1 MYDYVIVGSGLFGVV
16 FAHEMKKAGRKCL
29 VLERRTH
36 VGGNV
41 YCEEKEGIR
50 IHRYGAHIF
59 HTSNKKVWN
68 YVNQFVE
75 FNHYV
80 NSPVANYKGELY
92 NLPFNMN
99 TFAKMWGIVTPA
111 EAAAKIEE
119 QRQKAH
125 ITEPKNLEEQAI
137 SLIGTD
143 IYTKLIKGYTE
154 KQ

>member
-59 HTSNKKVWN
+59 HTSNKK
-68 YVNQFVE
+68 FGTM
-75 FNHYV
+75 
-80 NSPVANYKGELY
+80 S
-92 NLPFNMN
+92 
-99 TFAKMWGIVTPA
+99 
-111 EAAAKIEE
+111 
-119 QRQKAH
+119 
-125 ITEPKNLEEQAI
+125 I
-137 SLIGTD
+137 SLSSLIITS
-143 IYTKLIKGYTE
+143 IRRSPITKVSSTTCLLI
-154 KQ
+154 